1 MSKTCRA
8 LSLEA
13 WSSPTPALGH
23 GYLGQVGSELEPIM
37 VAVFI
42 CCCFFLYLVDL
53 RPADLC
59 LCFVAVGKEW
69 HEAGT
74 HVMEYHITVLHF
86 LA

>member
-1 MSKTCRA
+1 
-8 LSLEA
+8 
-13 WSSPTPALGH
+13 
-23 GYLGQVGSELEPIM
+23 M

-42 CCCFFLYLVDL
+42 CCCFLYLVDL
-53 RPADLC
+53 GPEGLR

-74 HVMEYHITVLHF
+74 HVMEHHITVLHF